1 MSFGKSAIFTKDVM
15 CLLEKV
21 PFLLKTLGGK
31 MEYTTLKKLYYTNT
45 NDHEAEYLRRYN
57 APFTQHFDISIKE
70 EMKLG

>member
-1 MSFGKSAIFTKDVM
+1 MK
-15 CLLEKV
+15 
-21 PFLLKTLGGK
+21 
-31 MEYTTLKKLYYTNT
+31 YTPLKKLYYTNT

>member
-1 MSFGKSAIFTKDVM
+1 
-15 CLLEKV
+15 
-21 PFLLKTLGGK
+21 

-70 EMKLG
+70 EMNLG